1 MYNQI
6 KIKRDHGTNRN
17 NETNGKI
24 SSSFRFVSTP
34 HKKVTIIGVL
44 MDLGAD
50 RRGVDM
56 GPSAVRDADLNE
68 RLIKLGYDV
77 TDEGNIVVP
86 NPEVMQITDRKLK
99 YLPEIAIACQKLAD
113 HVEAALEEGSIPII
127 LGGDHSIAIGSV
139 SGLASFHRQRD
150 NKVGVIWF
158 DAHGDMNTPE
168 TSPSGNIHG
177 MPFAVI
183 LGHGA
188 KELPQIGGFSPKVYP
203 EDCVLIGARS
213 IDPEE
218 AVTLKNSG
226 IRVVTMRELDERGM
240 SAVMDEA
247 MWLASRR
254 TAGFHVTMDMDFVD
268 PDYAPG
274 VGTPV
279 QGGPTYRES
288 HLAMEKI
295 ADSGKMLS
303 FELAEVNP
311 VLDIANRTAELG
323 VQLIS
328 SAFGKKIM

>member
-1 MYNQI
+1 M
-6 KIKRDHGTNRN
+6 NR
-17 NETNGKI
+17 
-24 SSSFRFVSTP
+24 R
-34 HKKVTIIGVL
+34 KVTIIGVL

-56 GPSAVRDADLNE
+56 GPSAIRVADLNE
-68 RLIKLGYDV
+68 RLEELGYEV
-77 TDEGNIVVP
+77 IDEGNIPVRGAEMMP
-86 NPEVMQITDRKLK
+86 NTDPKLK
-99 YLPEIAIACQKLAD
+99 YLPEIANACEILAER
-113 HVEAALEEGSIPII
+113 VEEALEIGSIPII
-127 LGGDHSIAIGSV
+127 LGGDHSIAVGSV
-139 SGLASFHRQRD
+139 SGLASFYHKREH
-150 NKVGVIWF
+150 KVGVIWF

-177 MPFAVI
+177 MPFAAI

-188 KELPQIGGFSPKVYP
+188 DELTHIGGFSPKAHP

-213 IDPEE
+213 VDPDE
-218 AVTLKNSG
+218 AIALKSSG
-226 IRVVTMRELDERGM
+226 IRIITMRELDERGM
-240 SAVMDEA
+240 SAIMDEA

-279 QGGPTYRES
+279 PGGPTFRES

-303 FELAEVNP
+303 FELTEINP
-311 VLDIANRTAELG
+311 VLDVSNRTAELG
-323 VQLIS
+323 VGLIL

>member
-1 MYNQI
+1 MRYTER
-6 KIKRDHGTNRN
+6 KA
-17 NETNGKI
+17 
-24 SSSFRFVSTP
+24 
-34 HKKVTIIGVL
+34 TIIGVL

-56 GPSAVRDADLNE
+56 GPSAIRVANLNG
-68 RLIKLGYDV
+68 RLAALGYEV
-77 TDEGNIVVP
+77 TDVGNISVR
-86 NPEVMQITDRKLK
+86 NPEMMQIADRKLK
-99 YLPEIAIACQKLAD
+99 YLPEIAAACEMLAGK
-113 HVEAALEEGSIPII
+113 VEAALESGSIPII

-139 SGLASFHRQRD
+139 SGLASFHHKRD
-150 NKVGVIWF
+150 HRVGVIWF

-177 MPFAVI
+177 MPFAAI

-188 KELPQIGGFSPKVYP
+188 RELTHIGGFAPKVSA

-218 AVTLKNSG
+218 AVALKASG
-226 IRVVTMRELDERGM
+226 VRVVTMRELDERGM
-240 SAVMDEA
+240 SAVMDEV

-279 QGGPTYRES
+279 PGGPTYRES

-303 FELAEVNP
+303 FELTEVNP
-311 VLDIANRTAELG
+311 VLDVANRTAELG
-323 VQLIS
+323 VQLIL

>member
-1 MYNQI
+1 M
-6 KIKRDHGTNRN
+6 KIDRGTNENDRI
-17 NETNGKI
+17 NGKI
-24 SSSFRFVSTP
+24 SGSFRLITSP
-34 HKKVTIIGVL
+34 SKKVTIIGVL

-56 GPSAVRDADLNE
+56 GPSAVRDADLKE
-68 RLIKLGYDV
+68 RLLQLGYEV
-77 TDEGNIVVP
+77 IDEGNIVVR
-86 NPEVMQITDRKLK
+86 NQEMMQITDRRLK
-99 YLPEIAIACQKLAD
+99 YLPEIATACRKLAD
-113 HVEAALEEGSIPII
+113 RVEAALEEDAIPLI

-139 SGLASFHRQRD
+139 SGLASFHRKRD
-150 NKVGVIWF
+150 HNVGVIWF

-168 TSPSGNIHG
+168 TSPSGHIHG

-188 KELPQIGGFSPKVYP
+188 QELTRIGGFAPKVHP

-213 IDPEE
+213 VDPEE
-218 AVTLKNSG
+218 AVALKASG
-226 IRVVTMRELDERGM
+226 IRVITMRELDERGM
-240 SAVMDEA
+240 STVMDEA

-268 PDYAPG
+268 PDFAPG

-279 QGGPTYRES
+279 PGGPTYRES
-288 HLAMEKI
+288 HLAMEKV

-303 FELAEVNP
+303 FELTEVNP
-311 VLDIANRTAELG
+311 VLDVSNRTAELG
-323 VQLIS
+323 VQLIL

>member
-1 MYNQI
+1 M
-6 KIKRDHGTNRN
+6 T
-17 NETNGKI
+17 
-24 SSSFRFVSTP
+24 SST
-34 HKKVTIIGVL
+34 KKATIIGVL

-56 GPSAVRDADLNE
+56 GPSAVRVADLNE
-68 RLIKLGYDV
+68 RLEKLGYAV
-77 TDEGNIVVP
+77 TDDGNIPVR
-86 NPEVMQITDRKLK
+86 NPEMMQVQYSNAK
-99 YLPEIAIACQKLAD
+99 YLPEIAAACQKLAD
-113 HVEAALEEGSIPII
+113 QVEAALEQGSVPIV

-139 SGLASFHRQRD
+139 AGLAAFHHKREQR
-150 NKVGVIWF
+150 VGVIWF

-177 MPFAVI
+177 MPFAAI

-188 KELPQIGGFSPKVYP
+188 RDLTHISGFAPKVHP

-213 IDPEE
+213 VDPEE
-218 AVTLKNSG
+218 ASALKASG

-279 QGGPTYRES
+279 PGGPTYRES
-288 HLAMEKI
+288 HLAMEKV

-303 FELAEVNP
+303 FELTEVNP
-311 VLDIANRTAELG
+311 VLDISNKTAELG
-323 VQLIS
+323 VQLIL

>member
-1 MYNQI
+1 MN
-6 KIKRDHGTNRN
+6 
-17 NETNGKI
+17 
-24 SSSFRFVSTP
+24 
-34 HKKVTIIGVL
+34 KKATIIGVL

-56 GPSAVRDADLNE
+56 GPSAIRVADLNE
-68 RLIKLGYDV
+68 RLADLGFEV
-77 TDEGNIVVP
+77 TDEGNILVR
-86 NPEVMQITDRKLK
+86 NAEMMQISDRKLK
-99 YLPEIAIACQKLAD
+99 YLPEIAAACQTLAD
-113 HVEAALEEGSIPII
+113 QVEAALEQGSIPIV

-139 SGLASFHRQRD
+139 AGLAAYHRKRDQR
-150 NKVGVIWF
+150 VGVIWF
-158 DAHGDMNTPE
+158 DAHGDMNTPD

-177 MPFAVI
+177 MPFAAI
-183 LGHGA
+183 LGKGA
-188 KELPQIGGFSPKVYP
+188 HELTHISGFAPKVYP

-213 IDPEE
+213 VDRDE
-218 AVTLKNSG
+218 ATALKASG

-240 SAVMDEA
+240 NAVMDES

-279 QGGPTYRES
+279 PGGPTYRES
-288 HLAMEKI
+288 HLAMEKV

-303 FELAEVNP
+303 FELTEVNP
-311 VLDIANRTAELG
+311 VLDVSNKTAELG
-323 VQLIS
+323 VQLIL

>member
-1 MYNQI
+1 MLNQ
-6 KIKRDHGTNRN
+6 RTHA
-17 NETNGKI
+17 
-24 SSSFRFVSTP
+24 
-34 HKKVTIIGVL
+34 TIVGVL

-56 GPSAVRDADLNE
+56 GPSAIRVANLNE
-68 RLIKLGYDV
+68 RLRELGYQV
-77 TDEGNIVVP
+77 TDDGNIGVR
-86 NPEVMQITDRKLK
+86 NAEMMAISDRRLK
-99 YLPEIAIACQKLAD
+99 YLPEITSACEVLAGR
-113 HVEAALEEGSIPII
+113 VEAVLESGAIPIV
-127 LGGDHSIAIGSV
+127 LGGDHSIAIGTV
-139 SGLASFHRQRD
+139 SGLASYHRRRDQR
-150 NKVGVIWF
+150 VGVIWF

-177 MPFAVI
+177 MPFAAI
-183 LGHGA
+183 LGHGDEA
-188 KELPQIGGFSPKVYP
+188 LTGIGGFSPKVSP

-213 IDPEE
+213 VDTTE
-218 AVTLKNSG
+218 AVAIRASG

-268 PDYAPG
+268 PAFAPG

-279 QGGPTYRES
+279 PGGPTYRES

-303 FELAEVNP
+303 FELTEVNP
-311 VLDIANRTAELG
+311 VLDISNRTAELG
-323 VQLIS
+323 VELIL
-328 SAFGKKIM
+328 SAFGKKIL

>member
-1 MYNQI
+1 MPAPQKN
-6 KIKRDHGTNRN
+6 
-17 NETNGKI
+17 
-24 SSSFRFVSTP
+24 
-34 HKKVTIIGVL
+34 VTIIGVL

-56 GPSAVRDADLNE
+56 GPSAIRVADLNG
-68 RLIKLGYDV
+68 RLVELGYHV
-77 TDEGNIVVP
+77 IDEGNFVVR
-86 NPEVMQITDRKLK
+86 NAEMMQITDRRLK
-99 YLPEIAIACQKLAD
+99 YLPEIAAACQKLSD
-113 HVEAALEEGSIPII
+113 QVQAALERGSIPII

-139 SGLASFHRQRD
+139 SGLATYYRKNDQRI
-150 NKVGVIWF
+150 GIIWF

-177 MPFAVI
+177 MPFAAI

-188 KELPQIGGFSPKVYP
+188 KELTGINGFSPKVFP

-218 AVTLKNSG
+218 ADAIKSSG
-226 IRVVTMRELDERGM
+226 IRVITMRELDERGM
-240 SAVMDEA
+240 NAVIDEA
-247 MWLASRR
+247 VWVASRN

-268 PDYAPG
+268 PFYAPG

-279 QGGPTYRES
+279 PGGPTYRES

-295 ADSGKMLS
+295 SDSGKMIS
-303 FELAEVNP
+303 FELTEVNP
-311 VLDIANRTAELG
+311 VLDVSNRTAELG
-323 VQLIS
+323 VQLIL

>member
-1 MYNQI
+1 MKREYGI
-6 KIKRDHGTNRN
+6 KENH
-17 NETNGKI
+17 ETNGKI
-24 SSSFRFVSTP
+24 SGPFHFKSTP
-34 HKKVTIIGVL
+34 SKNVTIIGVL
-44 MDLGAD
+44 MDLGAN

-68 RLIKLGYDV
+68 QLIRLGYEV
-77 TDEGNIVVP
+77 TDEGNIIVP
-86 NPEVMQITDRKLK
+86 NPEMMQIADRKLK
-99 YLPEIAIACQKLAD
+99 YLPEIVIACQKLAD
-113 HVEAALEEGSIPII
+113 HVEGALEEGSIPIV

-139 SGLASFHRQRD
+139 SGLASFHRKRGD
-150 NKVGVIWF
+150 KVGVIWF

-177 MPFAVI
+177 MPFAAI
-183 LGHGA
+183 LGLGA
-188 KELPQIGGFSPKVYP
+188 KELTQISGFSPKVYP

-213 IDPEE
+213 IDTEE
-218 AVTLKNSG
+218 AATLKNSG

-247 MWLASRR
+247 MWWASRR
-254 TAGFHVTMDMDFVD
+254 TVGFHVSMDMDFVD
-268 PDYAPG
+268 PYYAPG

-288 HLAMEKI
+288 HLAMEKV
-295 ADSGKMLS
+295 ADSGKLLS

-311 VLDIANRTAELG
+311 VLDVANRTAELG

>member
-1 MYNQI
+1 M
-6 KIKRDHGTNRN
+6 
-17 NETNGKI
+17 NG
-24 SSSFRFVSTP
+24 R
-34 HKKVTIIGVL
+34 KVTIIGVL

-56 GPSAVRDADLNE
+56 GPSAVRVADLNE
-68 RLIKLGYDV
+68 RLTGLGYEVIDS
-77 TDEGNIVVP
+77 GNIPVR
-86 NPEVMQITDRKLK
+86 NPEMLAIADSQAK
-99 YLPEIAIACQKLAD
+99 YLHEISTACQILAD
-113 HVEAALEEGSIPII
+113 HCQQSLEAGSTPII

-139 SGLASFHRQRD
+139 AGLSSFYRQR
-150 NKVGVIWF
+150 NEKVGVIWF

-177 MPFAVI
+177 MPFAAI
-183 LGHGA
+183 LGRGA
-188 KELPQIGGFSPKVYP
+188 HELTHISGFAPKVEP

-213 IDPEE
+213 VDPEE
-218 AVTLKNSG
+218 AVALRTSG

-268 PDYAPG
+268 PDFAPG

-279 QGGPTYRES
+279 PGGPTYRES

-303 FELAEVNP
+303 FELTEINP
-311 VLDIANRTAELG
+311 VLDSANRTAELG
-323 VQLIS
+323 VQLIL

>member
-1 MYNQI
+1 MNAQ
-6 KIKRDHGTNRN
+6 
-17 NETNGKI
+17 
-24 SSSFRFVSTP
+24 
-34 HKKVTIIGVL
+34 KKATIIGVL

-56 GPSAVRDADLNE
+56 GPSAIRVAGLNE
-68 RLIKLGYDV
+68 RLATLGYEV
-77 TDEGNIVVP
+77 TDAGNILVR
-86 NPEVMQITDRKLK
+86 NPEMLPINDGNAK
-99 YLPEIAIACQKLAD
+99 YLPEIAAACQKLAD
-113 HVEAALEEGSIPII
+113 QVEAALEADSTPIV

-139 SGLASFHRQRD
+139 GGLSAFHHKQDKR
-150 NKVGVIWF
+150 VGVIWF

-177 MPFAVI
+177 MPFAAI
-183 LGHGA
+183 LGKGA
-188 KELPQIGGFSPKVYP
+188 KELTEISGFAPKVYP

-213 IDPEE
+213 VDPEE
-218 AVTLKNSG
+218 AVALKASG

-268 PDYAPG
+268 PDFAPG

-279 QGGPTYRES
+279 PGGPTYRES
-288 HLAMEKI
+288 HLAMEKV

-303 FELAEVNP
+303 FELTEVNP
-311 VLDIANRTAELG
+311 VLDVSNKTAELG
-323 VQLIS
+323 VQLIL

>member
-1 MYNQI
+1 M
-6 KIKRDHGTNRN
+6 R
-17 NETNGKI
+17 
-24 SSSFRFVSTP
+24 
-34 HKKVTIIGVL
+34 KVTIIGVL

-56 GPSAVRDADLNE
+56 GPSALRVASLNE
-68 RLIKLGYDV
+68 RLAELGCEV
-77 TDEGNIVVP
+77 TDAGNISVH
-86 NPEVMQITDRKLK
+86 NPEMLPITDLRLK
-99 YLPEIAIACQKLAD
+99 YLPEIAAASQQLAD
-113 HVEAALEEGSIPII
+113 RVEAILEGGSTPIV

-139 SGLASFHRQRD
+139 AGLAAFHRRRD
-150 NKVGVIWF
+150 ARVGVIWF

-177 MPFAVI
+177 MPFAAI
-183 LGHGA
+183 LGRGA
-188 KELPQIGGFSPKVYP
+188 PELTHVSGFAPKVSP

-213 IDPEE
+213 VDREE
-218 AVTLKNSG
+218 AAALRASG

-268 PDYAPG
+268 PDFAPG

-279 QGGPTYRES
+279 PGGPTYRES

-303 FELAEVNP
+303 FELTEVNP
-311 VLDIANRTAELG
+311 VLDVSNRTAELG
-323 VQLIS
+323 VQLIL

>member
-1 MYNQI
+1 MI
-6 KIKRDHGTNRN
+6 
-17 NETNGKI
+17 
-24 SSSFRFVSTP
+24 P
-34 HKKVTIIGVL
+34 PKKATIIGVL

-56 GPSAVRDADLNE
+56 GPSAVRVAGLNE
-68 RLIKLGYDV
+68 RLAMLGYEV
-77 TDEGNIVVP
+77 TDAGNIPVR
-86 NPEVMQITDRKLK
+86 NPEMMQIADRKLK
-99 YLPEIAIACQKLAD
+99 YLPEIAAACQTLAD
-113 HVEAALEEGSIPII
+113 WVEAALDAGSTPII

-139 SGLASFHRQRD
+139 GGLSAFYHKRDQR
-150 NKVGVIWF
+150 VGVIWF
-158 DAHGDMNTPE
+158 DAHGDMNTPD

-177 MPFAVI
+177 MPFAAI
-183 LGHGA
+183 LGKGA
-188 KELPQIGGFSPKVYP
+188 KDLTEISGFAPKVHP

-213 IDPEE
+213 VDPEE
-218 AVTLKNSG
+218 ADALKDSG

-240 SAVMDEA
+240 SVVMDEA

-268 PDYAPG
+268 PDFAPG

-279 QGGPTYRES
+279 PGGPTYRES

-303 FELAEVNP
+303 FELTEVNP
-311 VLDIANRTAELG
+311 VLDVSNKTAELG
-323 VQLIS
+323 VQLIL

>member
-1 MYNQI
+1 MATP
-6 KIKRDHGTNRN
+6 KR
-17 NETNGKI
+17 
-24 SSSFRFVSTP
+24 
-34 HKKVTIIGVL
+34 KVTIIGVL

-56 GPSAVRDADLNE
+56 GPSAIRVADLNQ
-68 RLIKLGYDV
+68 RLEKLGYEVVDA
-77 TDEGNIVVP
+77 GNIGVR
-86 NPEVMQITDRKLK
+86 NAEMMQIGDSKAK
-99 YLPEIAIACQKLAD
+99 YLPEITVACQRIAD
-113 HVEAALEEGSIPII
+113 LVEAALQGESIPII
-127 LGGDHSIAIGSV
+127 LGGDHSVAIGSV
-139 SGLASFHRQRD
+139 SGLASFYRKQDHR
-150 NKVGVIWF
+150 VGVIWF

-168 TSPSGNIHG
+168 ISPSCSIHG
-177 MPFAVI
+177 MPFAAI
-183 LGHGA
+183 LGRGA
-188 KELPQIGGFSPKVYP
+188 RELTQIGGFAPKAHP

-213 IDPEE
+213 IDPDE
-218 AVTLKNSG
+218 AIAIKASG

-279 QGGPTYRES
+279 PGGPTYRES

-303 FELAEVNP
+303 FELTEVNP
-311 VLDIANRTAELG
+311 VLDTSNRTAELG
-323 VQLIS
+323 VQLIL

>member
-1 MYNQI
+1 MNSRR
-6 KIKRDHGTNRN
+6 KA
-17 NETNGKI
+17 
-24 SSSFRFVSTP
+24 
-34 HKKVTIIGVL
+34 TIIGVL

-56 GPSAVRDADLNE
+56 GPSAVRVADLNE
-68 RLIKLGYDV
+68 RLSELGVEV
-77 TDEGNIVVP
+77 TDAGNISVR
-86 NPEVMQITDRKLK
+86 NPEMMQITDGAAK
-99 YLPEIAIACQKLAD
+99 YLPEITEACQKLAD
-113 HVEAALEEGSIPII
+113 EVEAALNSGSTPII

-139 SGLASFHRQRD
+139 AGLSAFHRKRD
-150 NKVGVIWF
+150 QNVGVIWF

-177 MPFAVI
+177 MPFAAI

-188 KELPQIGGFSPKVYP
+188 KELTHISGFAPKVLP

-213 IDPEE
+213 VDPDE
-218 AVTLKNSG
+218 AVALKASG
-226 IRVVTMRELDERGM
+226 IRIVTMRELDERGM

-268 PDYAPG
+268 PDFAPG

-279 QGGPTYRES
+279 PGGPTYRES

-303 FELAEVNP
+303 FELTEVNP
-311 VLDIANRTAELG
+311 VLDISNKTAELG
-323 VQLIS
+323 VQLIL

>member
-1 MYNQI
+1 MPGL
-6 KIKRDHGTNRN
+6 K
-17 NETNGKI
+17 
-24 SSSFRFVSTP
+24 
-34 HKKVTIIGVL
+34 KKVTVIGVL

-56 GPSAVRDADLNE
+56 GPSAIRVADLNK
-68 RLIKLGYDV
+68 RLENLGYEVADA
-77 TDEGNIVVP
+77 GNISVR
-86 NPEVMQITDRKLK
+86 NAEMMQITDGKAK
-99 YLPEIAIACQKLAD
+99 YLPEIAAACQKLAD
-113 HVEAALEEGSIPII
+113 HVESALESGSIPII
-127 LGGDHSIAIGSV
+127 LGGDHSVAIGSV
-139 SGLASFHRQRD
+139 SGLAAFHHKREQR
-150 NKVGVIWF
+150 VGVIWF

-168 TSPSGNIHG
+168 ISPSGNIHG
-177 MPFAVI
+177 MPFAAI

-188 KELPQIGGFSPKVYP
+188 RELTHIGGFAPKVHH

-213 IDPEE
+213 IDPQE
-218 AVTLKNSG
+218 ALALKASG

-240 SAVMDEA
+240 SSVMDEA

-279 QGGPTYRES
+279 PGGPTYRES

-295 ADSGKMLS
+295 ADSNKMLS
-303 FELAEVNP
+303 FELTEVNP
-311 VLDIANRTAELG
+311 VLDVSNKTAELG
-323 VQLIS
+323 VQLIL

>member
-1 MYNQI
+1 
-6 KIKRDHGTNRN
+6 
-17 NETNGKI
+17 
-24 SSSFRFVSTP
+24 
-34 HKKVTIIGVL
+34 

-56 GPSAVRDADLNE
+56 GPSAVRVANLNE
-68 RLIKLGYDV
+68 RLASLGYEV
-77 TDEGNIVVP
+77 TDSGNIGVR
-86 NPEVMQITDRKLK
+86 NPEMMSIVDNRAK
-99 YLPEIAIACQKLAD
+99 YLHEIAVACQSLAD
-113 HVEAALEEGSIPII
+113 QVEHILDAGAIPII

-139 SGLASFHRQRD
+139 AGLASFYRKRD
-150 NKVGVIWF
+150 SRVGVIWF

-177 MPFAVI
+177 MPFAAI
-183 LGHGA
+183 LGHGVQ
-188 KELPQIGGFSPKVYP
+188 ELTHISGFAPKVSP

-213 IDPEE
+213 VDREE
-218 AVTLKNSG
+218 AVALRESG
-226 IRVVTMRELDERGM
+226 IRVITMRELDERGM
-240 SAVMDEA
+240 STVMDEA

-279 QGGPTYRES
+279 PGGPTYRES

-295 ADSGKMLS
+295 ADSGKLLS
-303 FELAEVNP
+303 FELTEVNP
-311 VLDIANRTAELG
+311 VLDSSNRTAELG
-323 VQLIS
+323 VQLIL

>member
-1 MYNQI
+1 MQVA
-6 KIKRDHGTNRN
+6 
-17 NETNGKI
+17 E
-24 SSSFRFVSTP
+24 
-34 HKKVTIIGVL
+34 KKVTIIGVL

-56 GPSAVRDADLNE
+56 GPSAVRVAGLNE
-68 RLIKLGYDV
+68 RLVALGYDV
-77 TDEGNIVVP
+77 TDAGNILVR
-86 NPEVMQITDRKLK
+86 NPEMMQITDRHAK
-99 YLPEIAIACQKLAD
+99 YLPEIAEACQKLAER
-113 HVEAALEEGSIPII
+113 VEAALESGSTPII

-139 SGLASFHRQRD
+139 AGLAAFHRKRD
-150 NKVGVIWF
+150 KRVGVIWF

-168 TSPSGNIHG
+168 ISPSGNIHG
-177 MPFAVI
+177 MPFAAI
-183 LGHGA
+183 LGRGVR
-188 KELPQIGGFSPKVYP
+188 ELTEISGFAPKVAP

-213 IDPEE
+213 VDPEE
-218 AVTLKNSG
+218 AVALKASG

-279 QGGPTYRES
+279 PGGPTYRES

-303 FELAEVNP
+303 FELTEVNP
-311 VLDIANRTAELG
+311 VLDVSNKTAELG
-323 VQLIS
+323 VQLIL